1 MSNFFVFGLGAGQT
15 TPGSTP
21 GGGVIG
27 SCASAADAASPAT
40 TRPAAI
46 ASATFILIS
55 PLLSR
60 SRDRQ
65 DADHSGL
72 LVALDSADERVLAR
86 RRELDGER
94 RALPRLEHRRPAAA
108 AAEREVV
115 RQLAVV
121 LEVEHDRSAGNGRLA
136 ELEAHLEQRDVH
148 VRRLWRDGSRPRD
161 GEGQILACLV
171 VTRLVTDQHVLP
183 GREVP
188 RQALGRAGSEGRDL
202 ANGTSL
208 ACPLTLHLQQV
219 VVPLGA
225 DDDEVVLLLS
235 GVPDEEAQLRH

>member
-72 LVALDSADERVLAR
+72 LVALDRADERVLAR

-108 AAEREVV
+108 ATEREVV
-115 RQLAVV
+115 RQLAVI
-121 LEVEHDRSAGNGRLA
+121 LEVEHNRSAGNGRLA
-136 ELEAHLEQRDVH
+136 ELEPHLEHRDADLGRL
-148 VRRLWRDGSRPRD
+148 RRGGRDD
-161 GEGQILACLV
+161 EADELASLV
-171 VTRLVTDQHVLP
+171 V
-183 GREVP
+183 
-188 RQALGRAGSEGRDL
+188 AGFVGE
-202 ANGTSL
+202 
-208 ACPLTLHLQQV
+208 
-219 VVPLGA
+219 
-225 DDDEVVLLLS
+225 
-235 GVPDEEAQLRH
+235 

>member
-1 MSNFFVFGLGAGQT
+1 MSTFFVFGSGAGQI

-21 GGGVIG
+21 GGGTIG

-72 LVALDSADERVLAR
+72 LVALDRADERVLAWC
-86 RRELDGER
+86 RELDGER

-115 RQLAVV
+115 RELAVV
-121 LEVEHDRSAGNGRLA
+121 PNLEDDRAAWNLRLA
-136 ELEAHLEQRDVH
+136 ELEPHLEHRDADLGRL
-148 VRRLWRDGSRPRD
+148 RRGGRDDEADELASLVVAGAIAEEDVLAWR
-161 GEGQILACLV
+161 EGQ
-171 VTRLVTDQHVLP
+171 
-183 GREVP
+183 
-188 RQALGRAGSEGRDL
+188 RQALRETGSELLDLTLGTDL
-202 ANGTSL
+202 ARL
-208 ACPLTLHLQQV
+208 LTLHPQQM
-219 VVPLGA
+219 VVPVGA
-225 DDDEVVLLLS
+225 HDDE
-235 GVPDEEAQLRH
+235 